1 MMSSENRAHFSASCS
16 SLRRSTPFRLAVTF
30 GVLFVVTFILSGAII
45 YHMLRLGLER
55 DLEQSLNE
63 MNSLIVSTYK
73 PGDTEDLI
81 NTLNNY
87 ASFQSTSD
95 GLYSLTDA
103 GGRKLAGNFAAP
115 RIPNG
120 VYTVTSGDVGLKG
133 HERYR
138 MQVSTIGPYSL
149 VVAEN
154 FNDVDEMLRIVLVS
168 FEWAAAIVV
177 ATAIGGGVFLAVR
190 AQARLDRVAHTMNDV
205 SLGALDARIAIT
217 GNGDDLDTV
226 AIQINAALERL
237 QRLVE
242 SMRQVSADIA
252 HDLKTPLNRLRL
264 TLDAAVAGNDQQ
276 ADVSALLDEAR
287 NESDRIN
294 ATFEALLRISQI
306 EAGARKERFQAT
318 DIDAVFAVISEV
330 YVDVAEDALMALDI
344 AERCPALIRGDRDLL
359 TQMIAN
365 LVENA
370 INHCPPGIGITISL
384 RCRDG
389 RAIVS
394 VADTGPGIPAGERE
408 KVFRRLYRLD
418 KSRATPGSGLGL
430 SLVKAIADLHSA
442 EITMADN
449 HPGLIVSIAFPLTS
463 AVGPNLSSA
472 MPRAG

>member
-1 MMSSENRAHFSASCS
+1 MRLAK
-16 SLRRSTPFRLAVTF
+16 LRRSTPFRLAVTF
-30 GVLFVVTFILSGAII
+30 GVLFVVTFIFSGAIM
-45 YHMLRLGLER
+45 YHMLRAGLER
-55 DLEQSLNE
+55 DLEQSLHE
-63 MNSLIVSTYK
+63 MNSLITSAYEAH
-73 PGDTEDLI
+73 DTEDLV

-103 GGRKLAGNFAAP
+103 GGHKLAGNFAAP
-115 RIPNG
+115 TIPNG
-120 VYTVTSGDVGLKG
+120 VYTVTSRDVGLKG

-138 MQVSTIGPYSL
+138 MQVSRIGPYTL

-177 ATAIGGGVFLAVR
+177 ATAIGGGVFLAIR
-190 AQARLDRVAHTMNDV
+190 AQARLDRVARTMNDV
-205 SLGALDARIAIT
+205 SHGELQARIPVS

-237 QRLVE
+237 QTLVE

-264 TLDAAVAGNDQQ
+264 TLDAAVAQNDRQL
-276 ADVSALLDEAR
+276 DVSTLLDEAR

-306 EAGARKERFQAT
+306 EAGARRERFQAT
-318 DIDAVFAVISEV
+318 DIDDVLAVISEV
-330 YVDVAEDALMALDI
+330 YADVAEDAGQSLVISEHHQAVVW
-344 AERCPALIRGDRDLL
+344 GDRDLL
-359 TQMIAN
+359 TQMLAN

-370 INHCPPGIGITISL
+370 INHCPAGTIITLSL
-384 RCRDG
+384 RHQDN
-389 RAIVS
+389 RAILA
-394 VADTGPGIPAGERE
+394 VADNGPGIPAGERD

-418 KSRATPGSGLGL
+418 KSRTTTGSGLGL

-442 EITMADN
+442 EIAMGEN
-449 HPGLIVSIAFPLTS
+449 HPGLIASIGFPLLP
-463 AVGPNLSSA
+463 ADLAGLGSST
-472 MPRAG
+472 PRA

>member
-30 GVLFVVTFILSGAII
+30 GVLFVVAFVFSGAII
-45 YHMLRLGLER
+45 YHMLSLGLGR
-55 DLEQSLNE
+55 DVDQSLSE
-63 MNSLIVSTYK
+63 MNSLIVSTYQ
-73 PGDTEDLI
+73 PGDTADLV

-103 GGRKLAGNFAAP
+103 GGRKLAGNFTAP

-120 VYTVTSGDVGLKG
+120 VYTVTSGDVALKG

-154 FNDVDEMLRIVLVS
+154 FNDADEMLRIVLAS

-190 AQARLDRVAHTMNDV
+190 AQARLDRVANTMNDV
-205 SLGALDARIAIT
+205 SHGALDARIPIT

-264 TLDAAVAGNDQQ
+264 TLDAAAAENDRQ

-294 ATFEALLRISQI
+294 LTFEALLRISQI

-318 DIDAVFAVISEV
+318 DLDAVLSVISEV
-330 YVDVAEDALMALDI
+330 YGDVAEDAGQSFRI
-344 AERCPALIRGDRDLL
+344 AARAPAVIWGDRDLL

-370 INHCPPGIGITISL
+370 ITHCPAGTGITLSL
-384 RCRDG
+384 RRDG
-389 RAIVS
+389 SRALLS
-394 VADTGPGIPAGERE
+394 VADTGPGIPAEERD
-408 KVFRRLYRLD
+408 KVFRRLYRID
-418 KSRATPGSGLGL
+418 KSRTTPGSGLGL
-430 SLVKAIADLHSA
+430 SLVKAIAELHSA
-442 EITMADN
+442 EIALTDN
-449 HPGLIVSIAFPLTS
+449 YPGLRVSIAFPL
-463 AVGPNLSSA
+463 
-472 MPRAG
+472 MPEKS

>member
-1 MMSSENRAHFSASCS
+1 SASCS
-16 SLRRSTPFRLAVTF
+16 ILRRSTPYRLAVTF
-30 GVLFVVTFILSGAII
+30 GVLFVVDFIFRGAII
-45 YHMLRLGLER
+45 YHMMRLGLVR
-55 DLEQSLNE
+55 DLEQSLGE
-63 MNSLIVSTYK
+63 MNSLIVSTYE
-73 PGDTEDLI
+73 PNDTQDLI

-120 VYTVTSGDVGLKG
+120 VYTVTSRDVGLKG

-242 SMRQVSADIA
+242 S
-252 HDLKTPLNRLRL
+252 
-264 TLDAAVAGNDQQ
+264 
-276 ADVSALLDEAR
+276 
-287 NESDRIN
+287 
-294 ATFEALLRISQI
+294 
-306 EAGARKERFQAT
+306 
-318 DIDAVFAVISEV
+318 
-330 YVDVAEDALMALDI
+330 
-344 AERCPALIRGDRDLL
+344 
-359 TQMIAN
+359 
-365 LVENA
+365 
-370 INHCPPGIGITISL
+370 
-384 RCRDG
+384 
-389 RAIVS
+389 
-394 VADTGPGIPAGERE
+394 
-408 KVFRRLYRLD
+408 
-418 KSRATPGSGLGL
+418 
-430 SLVKAIADLHSA
+430 
-442 EITMADN
+442 
-449 HPGLIVSIAFPLTS
+449 
-463 AVGPNLSSA
+463 
-472 MPRAG
+472 

>member
-1 MMSSENRAHFSASCS
+1 MSSENRAHFSASFS

-30 GVLFVVTFILSGAII
+30 GVLFVVTFIFSGAII
-45 YHMLRLGLER
+45 YHMLRLGLGR
-55 DLEQSLNE
+55 DLDQSLGE
-63 MNSLIVSTYK
+63 MNSLVVSTYQ
-73 PGDTEDLI
+73 PGDTEDLVS
-81 NTLNNY
+81 TLNNY

-95 GLYSLTDA
+95 GLYSLTDQA
-103 GGRKLAGNFAAP
+103 GKKLAGNFAAP
-115 RIPNG
+115 RLPNG
-120 VYTVTSGDVGLKG
+120 VHTVTSSDVGLKG

-154 FNDVDEMLRIVLVS
+154 FNDVDEMLRIVQVS
-168 FEWAAAIVV
+168 LEWAAAIVV

-190 AQARLDRVAHTMNDV
+190 AQARLDRVALTMNDV
-205 SLGALDARIAIT
+205 AQGQLQARIPVS

-237 QRLVE
+237 QTLVE

-264 TLDAAVAGNDQQ
+264 TLDAAVAGNDRQ
-276 ADVSALLDEAR
+276 ADVSTLLDEAR
-287 NESDRIN
+287 HESDRIN

-306 EAGARKERFQAT
+306 EAGARRERFQPT
-318 DIDAVFAVISEV
+318 DIDAVLAVISEV
-330 YVDVAEDALMALDI
+330 YADVAEDARKSLRI
-344 AERCPALIRGDRDLL
+344 TERCPAFIRGDRDLL
-359 TQMIAN
+359 MQMIAN

-370 INHCPPGIGITISL
+370 INHCPDGTDITVAL
-384 RCRDG
+384 RCRGG

-394 VADTGPGIPAGERE
+394 VADTGPGIPAGERD

-418 KSRATPGSGLGL
+418 KSRTTPGSGLGL

-442 EITMADN
+442 EISMADN
-449 HPGLIVSIAFPLTS
+449 HPGLTLSIAFPLIPAERS
-463 AVGPNLSSA
+463 
-472 MPRAG
+472 

>member
-1 MMSSENRAHFSASCS
+1 MRLAK
-16 SLRRSTPFRLAVTF
+16 LRRSTPFRLAVTF
-30 GVLFVVTFILSGAII
+30 GVLFVATFIFSGAIM
-45 YHMLRLGLER
+45 YHMLRAGLDR
-55 DLEQSLNE
+55 DLEQSLHE
-63 MNSLIVSTYK
+63 MNSLIASAYQ
-73 PGDTEDLI
+73 PHDTEDLI
-81 NTLNNY
+81 NALDNY

-95 GLYSLTDA
+95 GLYSLMDA

-138 MQVSTIGPYSL
+138 MQVSAIGPYTL

-168 FEWAAAIVV
+168 FEWAAAIAV
-177 ATAIGGGVFLAVR
+177 ATAIGGGVFLAFR
-190 AQARLDRVAHTMNDV
+190 AQARLDRVANTMNDV
-205 SLGALDARIAIT
+205 AHGALQARIPIT

-237 QRLVE
+237 QTLVE

-264 TLDAAVAGNDQQ
+264 TLDAAVARNDRQL
-276 ADVSALLDEAR
+276 DVSALLDEAR
-287 NESDRIN
+287 SESDRIN
-294 ATFEALLRISQI
+294 ATFAALLRISQI

-318 DIDAVFAVISEV
+318 DIDDVLAVISEV
-330 YVDVAEDALMALDI
+330 YTDVAEDAGRSLSI
-344 AERCPALIRGDRDLL
+344 AERCSALVWGDRDLL

-370 INHCPPGIGITISL
+370 INHCPAGTAITLSL
-384 RCRDG
+384 RRQDN
-389 RAIVS
+389 RAILA
-394 VADTGPGIPAGERE
+394 VADSGPGIPAEERE

-418 KSRATPGSGLGL
+418 KSRTTEGSGLGL
-430 SLVKAIADLHSA
+430 SLVRAVADLHSA
-442 EITMADN
+442 EIAMGDN
-449 HPGLIVSIAFPLTS
+449 HPGLTVSIGFPLLP
-463 AVGPNLSSA
+463 APLSSPA
-472 MPRAG
+472 SAAPQA

>member
-45 YHMLRLGLER
+45 YHMLRLGLGR
-55 DLEQSLNE
+55 DLEQSLTE
-63 MNSLIVSTYK
+63 MNSLIVSTYE
-73 PGDTEDLI
+73 PGDTGDLI

-95 GLYSLTDA
+95 GLYSLTDQA
-103 GGRKLAGNFAAP
+103 GRKLAGNFAAP

-120 VYTVTSGDVGLKG
+120 VHTVTSGDVGLKG

-154 FNDVDEMLRIVLVS
+154 FNDVDEMLRIVQVS
-168 FEWAAAIVV
+168 LEWAAAIVV

-190 AQARLDRVAHTMNDV
+190 AQARLDRVALTMNDV
-205 SLGALDARIAIT
+205 AQGALDARIPIS

-237 QRLVE
+237 QTLVD

-264 TLDAAVAGNDQQ
+264 TLDAAVAGNDRQ

-306 EAGARKERFQAT
+306 EAGARKERFQAI
-318 DIDAVFAVISEV
+318 DIDAVLAVISEV
-330 YVDVAEDALMALDI
+330 YVDVAEDALKSLRI
-344 AERCPALIRGDRDLL
+344 TERCPALIRGDRDLL

-370 INHCPPGIGITISL
+370 INHCPDGTDITVAL

-389 RAIVS
+389 RAIIS
-394 VADTGPGIPAGERE
+394 VADTGPGIPADERD

-418 KSRATPGSGLGL
+418 KSRTTPGSGLGL
-430 SLVKAIADLHSA
+430 SLVKAIADLHAA
-442 EITMADN
+442 EIIMTDN
-449 HPGLIVSIAFPLTS
+449 HPGLTLSIAFPLIPGERS
-463 AVGPNLSSA
+463 QPLIPGERP
-472 MPRAG
+472 

>member
-30 GVLFVVTFILSGAII
+30 GVLFVVAFVFSGAII
-45 YHMLRLGLER
+45 YHMLRLGLGR
-55 DLEQSLNE
+55 DVDQSLSE
-63 MNSLIVSTYK
+63 MNSLIVSTYQ

-95 GLYSLTDA
+95 GLYSLTE
-103 GGRKLAGNFAAP
+103 LAGNFAAP

-120 VYTVTSGDVGLKG
+120 VYTVTSRDVGLKG

-154 FNDVDEMLRIVLVS
+154 FNDADEMLRIVLVS

-190 AQARLDRVAHTMNDV
+190 AQARLDRVANTMNDV
-205 SLGALDARIAIT
+205 SHGALDARIPIS

-264 TLDAAVAGNDQQ
+264 TLDAAVAGNEQQ

-306 EAGARKERFQAT
+306 EAGARKERFQAI
-318 DIDAVFAVISEV
+318 DIDAVLSVISEV
-330 YVDVAEDALMALDI
+330 YIDVAEDAGQSFRI
-344 AERCPALIRGDRDLL
+344 AARAPAVIWGDRDLL

-370 INHCPPGIGITISL
+370 INHCPAGTRITLSL
-384 RCRDG
+384 RRQED
-389 RAIVS
+389 RAILS
-394 VADTGPGIPAGERE
+394 VTDTGPGIPAEERD
-408 KVFRRLYRLD
+408 KVFRRLYRID
-418 KSRATPGSGLGL
+418 KSRTTPGSGLGL
-430 SLVKAIADLHSA
+430 SLVKAIAELHSA
-442 EITMADN
+442 EIALADN
-449 HPGLIVSIAFPLTS
+449 RPGLRVSIAFPL
-463 AVGPNLSSA
+463 
-472 MPRAG
+472 MPEKS

>member
-1 MMSSENRAHFSASCS
+1 MMTFPDRTHFSASFS

-30 GVLFVVTFILSGAII
+30 GVLFVVTFFLSGAVI
-45 YHMLRLGLER
+45 YHMLDRGLSR
-55 DLEQSLNE
+55 DLEQSLTE
-63 MNSLIVSTYK
+63 MNSLIVSTYE
-73 PGDTEDLI
+73 PGDTQDLV

-95 GLYSLTDA
+95 GLYSLTDHA
-103 GGRKLAGNFAAP
+103 GKKLAGNFAAP
-115 RIPNG
+115 PIPNG
-120 VYTVTSGDVGLKG
+120 VYTVTSRDVGLKG

-149 VVAEN
+149 VVGEN

-190 AQARLDRVAHTMNDV
+190 AQARLDRVALTMNDV
-205 SLGALDARIAIT
+205 SHGALDARIPIS

-226 AIQINAALERL
+226 AIQINAALVRL
-237 QRLVE
+237 QTLVE
-242 SMRQVSADIA
+242 SMRQVSTDIA

-264 TLDAAVAGNDQQ
+264 TLDAAVAGNDRQ
-276 ADVSALLDEAR
+276 ADVSDLLDEAR
-287 NESDRIN
+287 HESDRIN

-318 DIDAVFAVISEV
+318 DLDAVLAVISEV
-330 YVDVAEDALMALDI
+330 YVDVAEDARKSLRI
-344 AERCPALIRGDRDLL
+344 AARCPAIIRGDRDLL

-370 INHCPPGIGITISL
+370 INHCPAGTVITVSL
-384 RCRDG
+384 RCDEG
-389 RAIVS
+389 RAVVS

-418 KSRATPGSGLGL
+418 KSRTTSGSGLGL
-430 SLVKAIADLHSA
+430 SLVKAIAELHAA

-449 HPGLIVSIAFPLTS
+449 HPGLIVSIAFPLVPAERS
-463 AVGPNLSSA
+463 
-472 MPRAG
+472 

>member
-1 MMSSENRAHFSASCS
+1 MSSENRAHFSASCS

-45 YHMLRLGLER
+45 YHMLRLGLGR
-55 DLEQSLNE
+55 DLEQSLTE
-63 MNSLIVSTYK
+63 MNSLIVSTYE
-73 PGDTEDLI
+73 PGDTGDLI

-95 GLYSLTDA
+95 GLYSLTDQA
-103 GGRKLAGNFAAP
+103 GRKLAGNFAAP

-120 VYTVTSGDVGLKG
+120 VHTVTSGDVGLKG

-154 FNDVDEMLRIVLVS
+154 FNDVDEMLRIVQVS
-168 FEWAAAIVV
+168 LEWAAAIVV

-190 AQARLDRVAHTMNDV
+190 AQARLDRVALTMNDV
-205 SLGALDARIAIT
+205 AQGALDARIPIS

-237 QRLVE
+237 QTLVD

-264 TLDAAVAGNDQQ
+264 TLDAAVAGNDRQ

-306 EAGARKERFQAT
+306 EAGARKERFQAI
-318 DIDAVFAVISEV
+318 DIDAVLAVISEV
-330 YVDVAEDALMALDI
+330 YVDVAEDALKSLRI
-344 AERCPALIRGDRDLL
+344 TERCPALIRGDRDLL

-370 INHCPPGIGITISL
+370 INHCPDGTDITVAL

-389 RAIVS
+389 RAIIS
-394 VADTGPGIPAGERE
+394 VADTGPGIPADERD

-418 KSRATPGSGLGL
+418 KSRTTPGSGLGL
-430 SLVKAIADLHSA
+430 SLVKAIADLHAA
-442 EITMADN
+442 EIIMTDN
-449 HPGLIVSIAFPLTS
+449 HPGLTLSIAFPLIPGERS
-463 AVGPNLSSA
+463 QPLIPGERP
-472 MPRAG
+472 

>member
-1 MMSSENRAHFSASCS
+1 MRLVK
-16 SLRRSTPFRLAVTF
+16 LRRSTPFRLAVTF
-30 GVLFVVTFILSGAII
+30 GVLFVVTFIFSGAIM
-45 YHMLRLGLER
+45 YHMLRAGLER
-55 DLEQSLNE
+55 DLEQSLHE
-63 MNSLIVSTYK
+63 MNSLIASAYQ
-73 PGDTEDLI
+73 PRDTGDLI

-95 GLYSLTDA
+95 GLYSLMDA

-138 MQVSTIGPYSL
+138 MQVSTIGPYTL

-168 FEWAAAIVV
+168 FEWAAAIAV
-177 ATAIGGGVFLAVR
+177 ATAIGGGVFLAFR
-190 AQARLDRVAHTMNDV
+190 AQARLDRVANTMNDV
-205 SLGALDARIAIT
+205 AHGALQARIPIT

-237 QRLVE
+237 QTLVE

-264 TLDAAVAGNDQQ
+264 TLDAAVARNDRQL
-276 ADVSALLDEAR
+276 DVSALLDEAR
-287 NESDRIN
+287 SESDRIN
-294 ATFEALLRISQI
+294 TTFAALLRISQI

-318 DIDAVFAVISEV
+318 DIDDVLAVISEV
-330 YVDVAEDALMALDI
+330 YADVAEDAGQSLAI
-344 AERCPALIRGDRDLL
+344 AERCSALVWGDRDLL

-370 INHCPPGIGITISL
+370 INHCPGGTDITLSL
-384 RCRDG
+384 RRQDD
-389 RAIVS
+389 RAVMS
-394 VADTGPGIPAGERE
+394 VADSGPGIPAGERD

-418 KSRATPGSGLGL
+418 KSRTTEGSGLGL
-430 SLVKAIADLHSA
+430 SLVKAVADLHSA
-442 EITMADN
+442 EIAMGDN
-449 HPGLIVSIAFPLTS
+449 HPGLTVSIGFPLLP
-463 AVGPNLSSA
+463 AHLSSPA
-472 MPRAG
+472 SAAPQA

>member
-1 MMSSENRAHFSASCS
+1 MMSSENRAHFSASFS

-30 GVLFVVTFILSGAII
+30 GVLFVVTFIFSGAII
-45 YHMLRLGLER
+45 YHMLRLGLGR
-55 DLEQSLNE
+55 DLDQSLGE
-63 MNSLIVSTYK
+63 MNSLVVSTYQ
-73 PGDTEDLI
+73 PGDTEDLVS
-81 NTLNNY
+81 TLNNY

-95 GLYSLTDA
+95 GLYSLTDQA
-103 GGRKLAGNFAAP
+103 GKKLAGNFAAP
-115 RIPNG
+115 RLPNG
-120 VYTVTSGDVGLKG
+120 VHTVTSSDVGLKG

-154 FNDVDEMLRIVLVS
+154 FNDVDEMLRIVQVS
-168 FEWAAAIVV
+168 LEWAAAIVV

-190 AQARLDRVAHTMNDV
+190 AQARLDRVALTMNDV
-205 SLGALDARIAIT
+205 AQGQLQARIPVS

-237 QRLVE
+237 QTLVE

-264 TLDAAVAGNDQQ
+264 TLDAAVAGNDRQ
-276 ADVSALLDEAR
+276 ADVSTLLDEAR
-287 NESDRIN
+287 HESDRIN

-306 EAGARKERFQAT
+306 EAGARRERFQPT
-318 DIDAVFAVISEV
+318 DIDAVLAVISEV
-330 YVDVAEDALMALDI
+330 YADVAEDARKSLRI
-344 AERCPALIRGDRDLL
+344 TERCPAFIRGDRDLL
-359 TQMIAN
+359 MQMIAN

-370 INHCPPGIGITISL
+370 INHCPDGTDITVAL
-384 RCRDG
+384 RCRGG

-394 VADTGPGIPAGERE
+394 VADTGPGIPAGERD

-418 KSRATPGSGLGL
+418 KSRTTPGSGLGL

-442 EITMADN
+442 EISMADN
-449 HPGLIVSIAFPLTS
+449 HPGLTLSIAFPLIPAERS
-463 AVGPNLSSA
+463 
-472 MPRAG
+472 

>member
-1 MMSSENRAHFSASCS
+1 MRLAK
-16 SLRRSTPFRLAVTF
+16 LRRSTPFRLAVTF
-30 GVLFVVTFILSGAII
+30 GVLFVVTFILSGAIM
-45 YHMLRLGLER
+45 YHMLRAGLER
-55 DLEQSLNE
+55 DLEQSLHE
-63 MNSLIVSTYK
+63 MNSLIASAYEAH
-73 PGDTEDLI
+73 DTEDLV

-103 GGRKLAGNFAAP
+103 GGHKLAGNFAAP

-120 VYTVTSGDVGLKG
+120 VYTVTSRDVGLKG

-138 MQVSTIGPYSL
+138 MQVSTIGPYTL

-154 FNDVDEMLRIVLVS
+154 FNDIDEMLRIVLVS

-190 AQARLDRVAHTMNDV
+190 AQARLDKVARTMNDV
-205 SLGALDARIAIT
+205 SHGELQARIPVT
-217 GNGDDLDTV
+217 GNGDDIDTV

-237 QRLVE
+237 QTLVE

-264 TLDAAVAGNDQQ
+264 TLDAAVTRNDRQL
-276 ADVSALLDEAR
+276 DVSSLLDEAR

-306 EAGARKERFQAT
+306 EAGARRERFQAT
-318 DIDAVFAVISEV
+318 DIDDVLAVISEV
-330 YVDVAEDALMALDI
+330 YADVAEDAGQSLAISDHG
-344 AERCPALIRGDRDLL
+344 PAVIWGDRDLL
-359 TQMIAN
+359 TQMLAN

-370 INHCPPGIGITISL
+370 INHCPAGTVITLSL
-384 RCRDG
+384 RRQDD
-389 RAIVS
+389 RAILS
-394 VADTGPGIPAGERE
+394 VADNGPGIPAEERD

-418 KSRATPGSGLGL
+418 KSRTTTGSGLGL

-442 EITMADN
+442 EIAMGEH
-449 HPGLIVSIAFPLTS
+449 HPGLIISIAFPLLP
-463 AVGPNLSSA
+463 ALSPSTQ
-472 MPRAG
+472 RA

>member
-30 GVLFVVTFILSGAII
+30 GVLFVVAFIFSGAII
-45 YHMLRLGLER
+45 YHMLRLGLDR
-55 DLEQSLNE
+55 DVDQSLTE
-63 MNSLIVSTYK
+63 MNSLIASTYE
-73 PGDTEDLI
+73 PGDAQDLI

-103 GGRKLAGNFAAP
+103 GKKLAGNFAAP
-115 RIPNG
+115 RIPDG

-138 MQVSTIGPYSL
+138 MRVSTIGPYNL

-190 AQARLDRVAHTMNDV
+190 AQARLDGVANTMNDV
-205 SLGALDARIAIT
+205 SHGALDARVPIT
-217 GNGDDLDTV
+217 GHGDDLDTV

-264 TLDAAVAGNDQQ
+264 TLDAAVAGINRQ

-287 NESDRIN
+287 NESDRID

-318 DIDAVFAVISEV
+318 DIDAVLSVISEV
-330 YVDVAEDALMALDI
+330 YVDVAEDAGQSFRI
-344 AERCPALIRGDRDLL
+344 AERAPAVIGGDRDLL

-370 INHCPPGIGITISL
+370 INHCPPGTGITLSL
-384 RCRDG
+384 RRQGG
-389 RAIVS
+389 RAILS
-394 VADTGPGIPAGERE
+394 VADTGPGIPAEERD
-408 KVFRRLYRLD
+408 KVFRRLYRID
-418 KSRATPGSGLGL
+418 KSRTTPGSGLGL
-430 SLVKAIADLHSA
+430 SLVRAIAELHSA
-442 EITMADN
+442 EIALADN
-449 HPGLIVSIAFPLTS
+449 HPGLRVSIAFPL
-463 AVGPNLSSA
+463 
-472 MPRAG
+472 MPEKS